1 MNKILNLIFI
11 TLAFFSG
18 SQATEH
24 YFVKKG
30 NTDFI
35 IVLSDLPQLVE
46 QTAAKEL
53 KTYLDEST
61 KINWIIASE
70 KTFQKM
76 FRRFL
81 SEILLV
87 RRNSFLKFIKGI
99 FL

>member
-61 KINWIIASE
+61 K
-70 KTFQKM
+70 TFQKM

-87 RRNSFLKFIKGI
+87 RRNSFLKFIKRN
-99 FL
+99 FLMMELKFI

>member
-46 QTAAKEL
+46 QTVAKEL

-70 KTFQKM
+70 KDVP
-76 FRRFL
+76 
-81 SEILLV
+81 ENV
-87 RRNSFLKFIKGI
+87 P
-99 FL
+99 